1 MRIAVDGSG
10 HSEENPR
17 LRIALAGAGK
27 WGRNYIRVLESIRNV
42 RLTSVIDPDESA
54 VESALKLAGNV
65 CSYRNFTSCVNQ
77 QNIDAVIIAAPSDM
91 HFDLCM
97 KALNAGKHVL
107 VEKPMTMNLESA
119 VLMKDAATDR
129 GLVLMVGHILQ
140 YNPAFINLRRIHES
154 GEIGAVNYYYANRA
168 GCAPVSESNQE
179 STLWGL
185 GPHDVSMILKLSR
198 QMPCRVRAGRADAYG
213 SDSQCAVWAVLD
225 FPDGSS
231 AHLHLSRLESEK
243 KRRFVVVG
251 TNCVAEIDDAR
262 MPPSLKIFSLPAR
275 IGRDEVFPEKPENKI
290 KPVEIPL
297 ESVEP
302 LLAQCEHFINCI
314 KTGATPRSDADEG
327 VNVVKVLDALQ
338 RSMDSDGQFINL

>member
-10 HSEENPR
+10 QPEENPQ

-42 RLTSVIDPDESA
+42 RLVSVIDPDDSA
-54 VESALKLAGNV
+54 VESALKIAGNV
-65 CSYRNFTSCVNQ
+65 SAYENITSCMNQ
-77 QNIDAVIIAAPSDM
+77 QHIDAVIIAAPSDM

-97 KALNAGKHVL
+97 EALNAGKHVL
-107 VEKPMTMNLESA
+107 VEKPMTMDLKSA
-119 VLMKDAATDR
+119 VLMKNTAMEKD
-129 GLVLMVGHILQ
+129 LVLMIGHILQ
-140 YNPAFINLRRIHES
+140 YNPAFINLRRIHER
-154 GEIGAVNYYYANRA
+154 GVIGAVNYYYAHRA
-168 GCAPVSESNQE
+168 GCAPSSENNQE

-198 QMPCRVRAGRADAYG
+198 EMPCRVRAGRADAYG

-251 TNCVAEIDDAR
+251 TNRVAEIDDAA
-262 MPPSLKIFSLPAR
+262 MPPSLKMFSLPAG
-275 IGRDEVFPEKPENKI
+275 IGRDEFLPENDI
-290 KPVEIPL
+290 SPVEIAL
-297 ESVEP
+297 EPVEP
-302 LLAQCEHFINCI
+302 LLAQCEHFICCI
-314 KTGATPRSDADEG
+314 RTRITPCSDANEG

-338 RSMDSDGQFINL
+338 RSMDSDAQFINL